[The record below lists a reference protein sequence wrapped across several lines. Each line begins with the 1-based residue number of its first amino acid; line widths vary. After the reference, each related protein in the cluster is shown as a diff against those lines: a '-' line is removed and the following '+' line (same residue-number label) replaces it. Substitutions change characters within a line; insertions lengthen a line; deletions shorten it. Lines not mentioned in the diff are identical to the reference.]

1 MSGVGRRILVPPGRD
16 TGRILIPTDA
26 RSGESEGPDEP

>member
-1 MSGVGRRILVPPGRD
+1 LPPGRD

-26 RSGESEGPDEP
+26 RSGESAGPDEP